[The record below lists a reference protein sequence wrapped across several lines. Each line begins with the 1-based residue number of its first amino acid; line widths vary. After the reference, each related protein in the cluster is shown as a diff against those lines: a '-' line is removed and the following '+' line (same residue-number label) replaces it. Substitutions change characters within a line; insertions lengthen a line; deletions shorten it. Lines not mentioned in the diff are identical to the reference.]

1 MKNMNL
7 KAVKEVKS
15 IDQFVAV
22 MDFLE
27 AMGYDT
33 SKLTTLDVAVL
44 KADIIGAIE
53 AAEKLDTSRW

>member
-1 MKNMNL
+1 MSNMDL
-7 KAVKEVKS
+7 KAVKEVTS

-44 KADIIGAIE
+44 KADIIGAIG